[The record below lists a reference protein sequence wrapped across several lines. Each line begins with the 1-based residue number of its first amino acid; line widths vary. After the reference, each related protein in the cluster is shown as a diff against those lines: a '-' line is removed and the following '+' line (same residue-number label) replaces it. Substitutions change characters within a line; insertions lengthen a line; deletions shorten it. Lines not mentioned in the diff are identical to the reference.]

1 MRRCG
6 LHARGRAGKRA
17 CGLLRAQ
24 AVGGSLTR
32 VVPVA
37 RCHVSGKAQK
47 GRAHW
52 ARKRNGVVV
61 MPKLRMGMHTT

>member
-1 MRRCG
+1 
-6 LHARGRAGKRA
+6 
-17 CGLLRAQ
+17 
-24 AVGGSLTR
+24 
-32 VVPVA
+32 VPVA